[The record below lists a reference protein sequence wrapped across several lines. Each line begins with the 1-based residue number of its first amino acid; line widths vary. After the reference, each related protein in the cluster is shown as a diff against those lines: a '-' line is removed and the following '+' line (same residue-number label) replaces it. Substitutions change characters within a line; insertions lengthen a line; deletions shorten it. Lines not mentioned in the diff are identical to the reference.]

1 MPKQKC
7 PIPAANCRCW
17 QRLTNATH
25 IRPVYQS
32 GLTKFCIAASS
43 AASSSSSCF
52 PFPVPLQL
60 IPRLVLGLL
69 RNSHCISSGSIGNK
83 FQFAGLPGR
92 ESDSQ
97 PGPGSAPWP
106 PSSPSL
112 SVPVSASLGCLATMQ
127 CGGKMIKIRLHSG
140 VKLTYIAAIYP
151 FARYTLQMGQHRSRN
166 WLCWRQH

>member
-1 MPKQKC
+1 MPNSRCQLPPLLLATPNKC
-7 PIPAANCRCW
+7 DPHTPGIPVWPDQILHCSK
-17 QRLTNATH
+17 L
-25 IRPVYQS
+25 
-32 GLTKFCIAASS
+32 
-43 AASSSSSCF
+43 SCLLLLLLLLLF
-52 PFPVPLQL
+52 PFPVALQL

-97 PGPGSAPWP
+97 PGPGSAPCP
-106 PSSPSL
+106 PSSLSL

>member
-7 PIPAANCRCW
+7 PIPAANCRCCCW

-25 IRPVYQS
+25 KRPVYQS

-43 AASSSSSCF
+43 SSSYSS
-52 PFPVPLQL
+52 PLPLQL

-97 PGPGSAPWP
+97 PGPGSAPCP
-106 PSSPSL
+106 PSPPSPSL
-112 SVPVSASLGCLATMQ
+112 SVPVSALLGCLATMQ